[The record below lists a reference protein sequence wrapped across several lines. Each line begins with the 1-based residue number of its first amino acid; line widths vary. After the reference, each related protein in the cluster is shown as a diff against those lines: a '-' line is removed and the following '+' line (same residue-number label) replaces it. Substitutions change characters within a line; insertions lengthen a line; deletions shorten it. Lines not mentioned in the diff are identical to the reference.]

1 MLDTPSPTQ
10 HEERTESQF
19 LESLVSAEII
29 DSSAATRILTAHQK
43 TSEPYCRLMTRLGV
57 IEEAALAH
65 HLSGYLGHR
74 LLTDDDI
81 PTVPVT
87 TEVSEQFLREEII
100 LPLSVDPDAVAV
112 AVADPFST
120 YAIKAIGLATR
131 RRVKILVGELSRI
144 ERAIEQLYK
153 AEQGLPLQTGAGAEQ
168 LEETDGDIQRL
179 RDQAAE
185 APVIRLVNQLIQ
197 SAIELRASDIHL
209 EPFQHQF
216 QVRFRIDGIL
226 RDIPPP
232 SPQLRTAIASRI
244 KVMAHLDIAE
254 RRLPQDGRIR
264 LTVKGKDVDLRVS
277 TFPTMYGES
286 VVLRVLD
293 RSGISPR
300 LDQLGFETQDFSRYL
315 GVLSRPMGMVLVTG
329 PTGSGKTTTLYA
341 SLAQLDRAGQKIF
354 TVEDPIEYELS
365 GVNQT
370 QVKPDIGLTF
380 ASSLRSL
387 MRQDPD
393 VILIGEI
400 RDLETAEIAGQ
411 SSLTGHL
418 VLSTLHTNDA
428 IAAVTR
434 LRDMGMPAFLITAT
448 LTCVV
453 AQRLVRVLCPACK
466 IELAVD
472 SRLRDF
478 AAHLSVDLV
487 HCEHVWG
494 PSGCPQCNGTGY
506 RGRVGIYEIFLVSEQ
521 ARALIH
527 RDAPTSDL
535 RNLAVQEG
543 MTRMAADGMRKITN
557 GVTTLDEVQRV
568 AGG

>member
-1 MLDTPSPTQ
+1 MLDTPLPAQ
-10 HEERTESQF
+10 HEEQTENQF
-19 LESLVSAEII
+19 LEHLVSSAII
-29 DSSAATRILTAHQK
+29 DPSAATRILTAHKK

-57 IEEAALAH
+57 VEETSLAH
-65 HLSGYLGHR
+65 QLSSYLGYR
-74 LLTDDDI
+74 LLTDEDI
-81 PTVPVT
+81 PAEPVAT
-87 TEVSEQFLREEII
+87 DVGEQFLREEIL
-100 LPLSVDPDAVAV
+100 LPLSLDPDTVTI
-112 AVADPFST
+112 AVADPFSA
-120 YAIKAIGLATR
+120 YAIKAIALATT
-131 RRVKILVGELSRI
+131 RRVEIVIGELSRI
-144 ERAIEQLYK
+144 ERAIHQLYK
-153 AEQGLPLQTGAGAEQ
+153 AEHSSALQPGDGAEQ
-168 LEETDGDIQRL
+168 LEETDGDIQKL

-209 EPFQHQF
+209 EPFLHQF

-226 RDIPPP
+226 REVPPP
-232 SPQLRTAIASRI
+232 EPQFRTAVASRI
-244 KVMAHLDIAE
+244 KVMARLDIAE

-293 RSGISPR
+293 RASVSPR
-300 LDQLGFETQDFSRYL
+300 LDQLGLQTEDFSRYL
-315 GVLSRPMGMVLVTG
+315 SALSQPMGMILVTG
-329 PTGSGKTTTLYA
+329 PTGSGKTTTLYG
-341 SLAQLDRAGQKIF
+341 SLSQLDRAGQKIF
-354 TVEDPIEYELS
+354 TVEDPIEYELA

-387 MRQDPD
+387 TRQDPD

-428 IAAVTR
+428 IAAITR

-466 IELAVD
+466 AEIPIEPK
-472 SRLRDF
+472 LRDF
-478 AAHLSVDLV
+478 AHHNSIDLSPYA
-487 HCEHVWG
+487 HVWA

-506 RGRVGIYEIFLVSEQ
+506 RGRVGIYEVFLVTDD
-521 ARALIH
+521 ARTLIH
-527 RDAPTSDL
+527 RDAPISDL
-535 RNLAVQEG
+535 RNLAVREG
-543 MTRMAADGMRKITN
+543 MTRMAVDGVHKITQ
-557 GVTTLDEVQRV
+557 GITTLDEVQRV
-568 AGG
+568 AAV

>member
-1 MLDTPSPTQ
+1 MLDTPLPAQ
-10 HEERTESQF
+10 HEEQTENQF
-19 LESLVSAEII
+19 LEHLVSSAII
-29 DSSAATRILTAHQK
+29 DPSAATRILTAHKK

-57 IEEAALAH
+57 VEETSLAH
-65 HLSGYLGHR
+65 QLSSYLGYR
-74 LLTDDDI
+74 LLTDEDI
-81 PTVPVT
+81 PAEPVAT
-87 TEVSEQFLREEII
+87 DVGEQFLREEIL
-100 LPLSVDPDAVAV
+100 LPLSLDPDTVTI
-112 AVADPFST
+112 AVADPFSA
-120 YAIKAIGLATR
+120 YAIKAIALATT
-131 RRVKILVGELSRI
+131 RRVEIVIGELSRI
-144 ERAIEQLYK
+144 ERAIHQLYK
-153 AEQGLPLQTGAGAEQ
+153 AEHSSALQPGDGAEQ
-168 LEETDGDIQRL
+168 LEETDGDIQKL

-209 EPFQHQF
+209 EPFLHQF

-226 RDIPPP
+226 REVPPP
-232 SPQLRTAIASRI
+232 EPQFRTAVASRI
-244 KVMAHLDIAE
+244 KVMARLDIAE

-293 RSGISPR
+293 RASVSPR
-300 LDQLGFETQDFSRYL
+300 LDQLGLQTEDFSRYL
-315 GVLSRPMGMVLVTG
+315 SALSQPMGMILVTG
-329 PTGSGKTTTLYA
+329 PTGSGKTTTLYG
-341 SLAQLDRAGQKIF
+341 SLSQLDRAGQKIF
-354 TVEDPIEYELS
+354 TVEDPIEYELA

-428 IAAVTR
+428 IAAITR

-466 IELAVD
+466 AEIPIEPK
-472 SRLRDF
+472 LRDF
-478 AAHLSVDLV
+478 AHHNSIDLSPYA
-487 HCEHVWG
+487 HVWA

-506 RGRVGIYEIFLVSEQ
+506 RGRVGIYEVFLVTDD
-521 ARALIH
+521 ARTLIH
-527 RDAPTSDL
+527 RDAPISDL
-535 RNLAVQEG
+535 RNLAVREG
-543 MTRMAADGMRKITN
+543 MTRMAVDGVHKITQ
-557 GVTTLDEVQRV
+557 GITTLDEVQRV
-568 AGG
+568 AAV